1 MDGAVVTLAKK
12 RAGQREQD
20 WYTLMGV
27 TLRGERRKR
36 GWTIYDVAALCDV
49 SGVAVSRWERGLDRM
64 KAWPYEVMRREGL
77 LP

>member
-1 MDGAVVTLAKK
+1 MSE
-12 RAGQREQD
+12 RAFYERIGR
-20 WYTLMGV
+20 TI
-27 TLRGERRKR
+27 RAERRKR